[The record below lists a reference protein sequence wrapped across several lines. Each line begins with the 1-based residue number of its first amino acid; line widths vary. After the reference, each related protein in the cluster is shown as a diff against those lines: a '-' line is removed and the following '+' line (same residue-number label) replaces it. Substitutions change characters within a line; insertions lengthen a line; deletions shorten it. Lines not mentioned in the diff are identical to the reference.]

1 MPRPRNQ
8 ALRDSIAD
16 AACSL
21 FHECGYA
28 RASYTLIA
36 TRCGITRA
44 LVQYH
49 WPRKEAL
56 AGEAMRRILATVETD
71 AGEHD
76 DGGPGDRPGIGDRPN
91 LGEGRPAGEA
101 VAVACGFYRALLSDS
116 GWRRFLLDVLA
127 DRELAHRVLPV
138 GVDWMASRMGL
149 DVRTMDADALDAAVC
164 AMGGFHELLYRRLR
178 EGRYLDVE
186 PFLRRVADELTR

>member
-8 ALRDSIAD
+8 ALRNSIAD

-36 TRCGITRA
+36 ARCGITRA

-56 AGEAMRRILATVETD
+56 AVEAMGRTLANVETD
-71 AGEHD
+71 LGAGENGAGG
-76 DGGPGDRPGIGDRPN
+76 DGGPDRGDRRAD
-91 LGEGRPAGEA
+91 AT
-101 VAVACGFYRALLSDS
+101 VAFAAGFYNVLLSDS

-138 GVDWMASRMGL
+138 GVDWMASSMGL
-149 DVRTMDADALDAAVC
+149 DVRAMNADALDAAVC

-186 PFLRRVADELTR
+186 PFLRRVADELTH

>member
-8 ALRDSIAD
+8 ALKASIAE
-16 AACSL
+16 AARSL

-36 TRCGITRA
+36 TRSGITRA

-56 AGEAMRRILATVETD
+56 AVEAMGRTLANVKTD
-71 AGEHD
+71 LGTRGD
-76 DGGPGDRPGIGDRPN
+76 GVGGDGGPDRGDRRAD
-91 LGEGRPAGEA
+91 AT
-101 VAVACGFYRALLSDS
+101 VALAAGFYNALLSDS

-127 DRELAHRVLPV
+127 DRELARRVLPV
-138 GVDWMASRMGL
+138 GVDWMASGMGL
-149 DVRTMDADALDAAVC
+149 DVRTMNADALDAAVF

-178 EGRYLDVE
+178 EGRYLEVE
-186 PFLRRVADELTR
+186 PYLRRVADGLMR

>member
-1 MPRPRNQ
+1 M
-8 ALRDSIAD
+8 RDSIAD

-56 AGEAMRRILATVETD
+56 AIEAMGRILANVEAD
-71 AGEHD
+71 QNAGK
-76 DGGPGDRPGIGDRPN
+76 GGPGKNGEPVRGDHRADAAIA
-91 LGEGRPAGEA
+91 LAA
-101 VAVACGFYRALLSDS
+101 GFYNALLSDS

-127 DRELAHRVLPV
+127 DRGLAQRVLPV
-138 GVDWMASRMGL
+138 GVDWMAARMGL
-149 DVRTMDADALDAAVC
+149 DMRTMDADALDSAVF

-178 EGRYLDVE
+178 EGRYLEVG
-186 PFLRRVADELTR
+186 PYLRRVAGELTR